1 MHVVKSDRYLDELE
15 AILHFIAEDSL
26 TQALAFADR
35 LNVIILD
42 LASMP
47 WRCRPSLKSDD
58 ANVRDLVFEGY
69 VIPYRINPARDRI
82 EVLGIFNQNR
92 WEL

>member
-35 LNVIILD
+35 LNVTILD

-47 WRCRPSLKSDD
+47 W
-58 ANVRDLVFEGY
+58 
-69 VIPYRINPARDRI
+69 
-82 EVLGIFNQNR
+82 
-92 WEL
+92 